1 MGLIFTQNVYCYNY
15 LQIEVGMEKTKDCCS
30 EFTRILKNELVT
42 ALGCTE
48 PICIAY
54 CSAVMRRA
62 LGAEP
67 EKIQAFCS
75 GNIIK
80 NAKGATV
87 PNSNG
92 LKGISAS
99 AILGAV
105 GGNPDKR
112 LELLTDVTIDQI
124 SRTKELLDQEICEEL
139 LLENEEDKLQ
149 VIIRGEAGGHT
160 AEAELKYTHTN
171 ICRVELDGKPVAFN
185 NNCEAVS
192 GSTEND
198 ADYAMLSIKKIIDYA
213 ENADLDAEDIRET
226 IRRQIRCNTRIS
238 DEGLHNDWG
247 ASVGKIILRRGSSV
261 PIRAVAAAAAGSDA
275 RMSGCELPVVIN
287 SGSGN
292 QGITVTMPVV
302 EYAKELGKSE
312 DELIRALMLGNLTAI
327 HIKNAY
333 GRLSA
338 FCGAVSAA
346 TGSGAAITWLAG
358 GSYEQICA
366 TITNTLGTISGM
378 VCDGAKPSC
387 ASKIASAVDTAI
399 LAHEMAMAKKQF
411 QSGDGLVK
419 ANIEATIR
427 SVGRMASEGMAE
439 TDQIILEL
447 MMEKDC

>member
-1 MGLIFTQNVYCYNY
+1 M
-15 LQIEVGMEKTKDCCS
+15 EAGMEEKRPYFADYTK
-30 EFTRILKNELVT
+30 ILKGELLT

-54 CSAVMRRA
+54 CAAVMRQT

-67 EKIQAFCS
+67 EKMQAFCS
-75 GNIIK
+75 GNLIK

-87 PNSNG
+87 PNSGG
-92 LKGISAS
+92 LKGIAAS

-105 GGNPDKR
+105 GGDPAKQ
-112 LELLTDVTIDQI
+112 LELLTEVTAEQI
-124 SRTKELLDQEICEEL
+124 EHAKRLLEKGICEEI
-139 LLENEEDKLQ
+139 LLEHEDDKLQ

-171 ICRVELDGKPVAFN
+171 ICRVERDGSPLPFN
-185 NNCEAVS
+185 NLCEGIAVS
-192 GSTEND
+192 GQDQETRELYSG
-198 ADYAMLSIKKIIDYA
+198 LSIRSIIDYA
-213 ENADLDAEDIRET
+213 EHADLDREDIRET
-226 IRRQIRCNTRIS
+226 IRHQILCNTAIS
-238 DEGLHNDWG
+238 NEGLKNNWG
-247 ASVGKIILRRGSSV
+247 ASVGKIILHRGNSV
-261 PIRAVAAAAAGSDA
+261 PLRATAAAAAGSDA

-312 DELIRALMLGNLTAI
+312 DELIRALMLGNLVAI
-327 HIKNAY
+327 HIKSSY

-338 FCGAVSAA
+338 FCGVVSAA

-358 GSYEQICA
+358 GNYEQICA

-387 ASKIASAVDTAI
+387 AAKIASAVDTAI
-399 LAHEMAMAKKQF
+399 LAHEMAMAGKLF
-411 QSGDGLVK
+411 HSGDGLVK
-419 ANIEATIR
+419 EGVEATIR
-427 SVGRMASEGMAE
+427 SVGRMAAEGMVE
-439 TDQIILEL
+439 TDQVILEL
-447 MMEKDC
+447 MMEKN